1 MSELKTNKIQT
12 NDQNNVAIDNALQI
26 KGYTTAER
34 DALSSPQAGDVIYNE
49 DDGTIDF
56 YNGTSWNATS
66 GSTFSFSVDYLV
78 VAGGGGG
85 GTPSNPGGEN
95 FGAAGGGG
103 AGGLRSSVTT
113 SGGGNSAES
122 AISGVTTGTNY
133 TVTVG
138 AGGPASSNG
147 NNSVFSTV
155 TSIAVSYT
163 HLRAHET

>member
-12 NDQNNVAIDNALQI
+12 NDTNNVAIDNALKL
-26 KGYTTAER
+26 KGYTASQR
-34 DALSSPQAGDVIYNE
+34 DALTASAGDVVYNS

-85 GTPSNPGGEN
+85 GSPSNPGGEN

-113 SGGGNSAES
+113 SGGGNGAES
-122 AISGVTTGTNY
+122 AISGVTQEQITQ
-133 TVTVG
+133 
-138 AGGPASSNG
+138 
-147 NNSVFSTV
+147 
-155 TSIAVSYT
+155 
-163 HLRAHET
+163 